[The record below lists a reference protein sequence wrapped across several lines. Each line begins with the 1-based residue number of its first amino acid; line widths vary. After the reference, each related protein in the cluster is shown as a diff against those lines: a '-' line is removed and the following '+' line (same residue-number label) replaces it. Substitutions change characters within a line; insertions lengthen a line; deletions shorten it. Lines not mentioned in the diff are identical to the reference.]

1 MPILLLNML
10 IAMMGNTYAIV
21 SEKSEKEFLKQWARV
36 IMSIERAVSVD
47 QAKAYLEEYSM
58 KMGENLRGVMVIKT
72 KDKSRA
78 SQRKGAVANW
88 KKTGKTVNKYLKKR
102 RITGKQGVAHFYSY
116 QNQLFDNIEPCHIK
130 QETTSGARCG

>member
-1 MPILLLNML
+1 ML
-10 IAMMGNTYAIV
+10 SN
-21 SEKSEKEFLKQWARV
+21 
-36 IMSIERAVSVD
+36 
-47 QAKAYLEEYSM
+47 KAYLEEYSM

-102 RITGKQGVAHFYSY
+102 RITGDDLGGHSIKNVVQLNSVDGDVY
-116 QNQLFDNIEPCHIK
+116 QSLLLKPSLGQFGPNKWAD
-130 QETTSGARCG
+130 